1 MKTIT
6 ATDARTDLF
15 SIVKDAVKG
24 HKQYTI
30 TSKEGRAVLISEE
43 EYESL
48 IETLELLSQPRLRES
63 IAKSMKQVEKGET
76 YSMDEIFGKK
86 KK

>member
-15 SIVKDAVKG
+15 SIVKDVVKG

-48 IETLELLSQPRLRES
+48 IETLELLSQPGLSES

-76 YSMDEIFGKK
+76 YSMDEVFGKK